1 MIKSLFDTSIKNKTI
16 ITIMA
21 SLVLFMI
28 FMMLD
33 YSNSF
38 TDSSNGLKSFLFN
51 KNINYSSALYTVMI
65 PMVGVM
71 ALCLTLLIP
80 ITLNK
85 LSQKLLMSVIVF
97 IILSVTY
104 ILAVKTTHN
113 EEYLLSKKE
122 NFLNS
127 ISNFYAQYPETDGTR
142 EMISYLNK
150 NDYKSIFEMNSKKLR
165 YTEIISM
172 TNLVNQTN
180 DSEIKKVYEKSM
192 QDGQIDLLEKEKIDT
207 LILQR
212 TAQTI

>member
-1 MIKSLFDTSIKNKTI
+1 MIKSLFDTSVKNKTI

-21 SLVLFMI
+21 SLILFMI
-28 FMMLD
+28 FMMID

-38 TDSSNGLKSFLFN
+38 TESSNGLKSFLFN
-51 KNINYSSALYTVMI
+51 NSINYSSALYTVLI
-65 PMVGVM
+65 PMIGVT

-80 ITLNK
+80 ITFKK

-97 IILSVTY
+97 IILSITY
-104 ILAVKTTHN
+104 ILAVNTTHN
-113 EEYLLSKKE
+113 EAYLLSKKE

-150 NDYKSIFEMNSKKLR
+150 NDYKSIFEMDSKKLR
-165 YTEIISM
+165 YTELLSM
-172 TNLVNQTN
+172 TNLVSQTN
-180 DSEIKKVYEKSM
+180 DPEIKKIYEESM
-192 QDGQIDLLEKEKIDT
+192 QDGQIDLLEKEKLDT

-212 TAQTI
+212 TAKTI

>member
-1 MIKSLFDTSIKNKTI
+1 MIRLLFDTNIKNKTT

-21 SLVLFMI
+21 SLVLFII
-28 FMMLD
+28 FMTLD

-38 TDSSNGLKSFLFN
+38 NESSNGLKSFLFN
-51 KNINYSSALYTVMI
+51 KSINATSSLYTVLI
-65 PMVGVM
+65 PMIGIM

-80 ITLNK
+80 VTFKK

-97 IILSVTY
+97 IILSITY
-104 ILAVKTTHN
+104 ISAVKTTQT
-113 EEYLLSKKE
+113 EMYLLSKKE

-127 ISNFYAQYPETDGTR
+127 ISNFYTQYPETDATR

-150 NDYKSIFEMNSKKLR
+150 NDYKSIFNMDSKKLR

-180 DSEIKKVYEKSM
+180 DSEIKKVYEESM
-192 QDGQIDLLEKEKIDT
+192 QDGQINLLEKEKIDT